1 LFLCEILL
9 LTGRS
14 ENPPSV
20 LAHAIF
26 PSGPFLPFSKAEKP
40 GSQVGWVE
48 ERNPTSKIAQNC
60 KMIERTISA
69 QQPYFVGIRKL
80 NPTHEL
86 FIGAKVPHL
95 ALLSQ
100 EELVSEELVSEELV
114 SKNWCQTLKNWCQ
127 TLIISFSRV
136 GWVKERNQTS
146 TSARNRKMIERIIS
160 VQQAYF
166 VGFHKL
172 NPTYTL

>member
-1 LFLCEILL
+1 
-9 LTGRS
+9 
-14 ENPPSV
+14 V

-48 ERNPTSKIAQNC
+48 ERNPTSTIAQNC

-127 TLIISFSRV
+127 TLIISFMKNWCQTLIISFSRV